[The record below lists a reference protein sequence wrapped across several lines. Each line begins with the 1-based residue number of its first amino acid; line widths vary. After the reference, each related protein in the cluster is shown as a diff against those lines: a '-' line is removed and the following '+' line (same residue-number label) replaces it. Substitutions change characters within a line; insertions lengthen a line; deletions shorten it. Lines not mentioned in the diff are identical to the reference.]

1 MLLCF
6 ILGGLWPF
14 GDRQVLAHDMWHQYY
29 PFFVSFREKLRSGG
43 SLQYLREA
51 VMGFGYLPLYAYYLS
66 SPLYLLSVLVPASLL
81 REFFALLVLTKI
93 GLAGLFFA
101 VFLRT
106 AFRRNEPALVPFS
119 MMYALCS
126 LVAGYYWNIIWLDA
140 LALLPVAGAGQL
152 SQRLPA
158 LAEGGGGGGTE
169 GDHRLPCE
177 VICLHKSV
185 DRPCAAAPPD
195 GIAQIDGAIRL
206 YKYKSQPKMFSL
218 VVPKASAINS

>member
-1 MLLCF
+1 MQKIDRTRRKRRYLVLSFFVPFGVMLLCF

-51 VMGFGYLPLYAYYLS
+51 GMGIGYLPLYAYYLS

-106 AFRRNEPALVPFS
+106 TFRRERACARAVFHDVRPVLLCGGLLLEHHLARCAGSPA
-119 MMYALCS
+119 AD
-126 LVAGYYWNIIWLDA
+126 AGGHGQPA
-140 LALLPVAGAGQL
+140 ARGPLPPVYAGAGTLAAVQL
-152 SQRLPA
+152 LSFVL
-158 LAEGGGGGGTE
+158 L
-169 GDHRLPCE
+169 
-177 VICLHKSV
+177 LH
-185 DRPCAAAPPD
+185 
-195 GIAQIDGAIRL
+195 
-206 YKYKSQPKMFSL
+206 F
-218 VVPKASAINS
+218 